1 MSGAY
6 LPDANGGEFG
16 HAPAGYFLLNS
27 TGRHE
32 TDLPKRLESQESVS
46 MNLHLPRAVA
56 WTEYCTMTTFD
67 PYRVR
72 QDFPI
77 LQTRMNNH
85 PLVYL
90 DNGATTQKPQA
101 VIDAI
106 VHYYTHEN
114 ANIHRGIYSLSQ
126 RATEAFELA
135 RQKVAN
141 FIGAP
146 DAACCIFVRGTTEA
160 INLVAESWGKGNLQ
174 PGDEV
179 LLTDLEHHSNI
190 VPWQMACQ
198 ATGATLRT
206 IPMLDDGELDLSG
219 LSALLNENT
228 KMVSIQHVSNALG
241 TIHDLPTIIARAREV
256 GAKVL
261 VDGAQW
267 VGHFP
272 TDVVALDCDFYT
284 FSGHKLFGPTGIG
297 VLWGRRDVLESMPP
311 YQGGGDMI
319 ETVSFDRTT
328 YAQLPNRL
336 EAGTPDIAGAIG
348 LGAAIDY
355 MQSLDFSQVVAY
367 EHDLLA
373 YATEQ
378 LSQIE
383 RLRIV
388 GTASVKA
395 GVISFVCDDVATL
408 DIGIGLDRL
417 GIAVRTGHH
426 CCMPLMQ
433 RLRVSGTTRASLAFY
448 NTRED
453 VDALVNGLRKII
465 GERLTQV
472 PVIAETS
479 IKFAQASAPTPDQAA
494 AQLADEFLAFDD
506 RESKTELLI
515 DMARQLPNN
524 FAQLK
529 PICQAVPGCMSEVY
543 LLGRPLPSAPHKF
556 EFVADSNAEIVRGL
570 IAVLTTLLS
579 GQDAKLLLEFDLESF
594 FRRIGLDQF
603 ISSQRRS
610 GLDGMVRNIRT
621 LAMAIVRRQEAG

>member
-1 MSGAY
+1 
-6 LPDANGGEFG
+6 
-16 HAPAGYFLLNS
+16 
-27 TGRHE
+27 
-32 TDLPKRLESQESVS
+32 
-46 MNLHLPRAVA
+46 
-56 WTEYCTMTTFD
+56 MTNFD
-67 PYRVR
+67 PCRIR
-72 QDFPI
+72 RDFPI
-77 LQTRMNNH
+77 LQTRMNNY

-101 VIDAI
+101 VIDAL

-126 RATEAFELA
+126 RATESFELA
-135 RQKVAN
+135 RQKVAS

-146 DAACCIFVRGTTEA
+146 DPACCIFVRGTTEA
-160 INLVAESWGKGNLQ
+160 INLVAQSWGRFNLHH
-174 PGDEV
+174 GDEV
-179 LLTDLEHHSNI
+179 LLTELEHHSNI

-198 ATGATLRT
+198 ATGAKLRT
-206 IPMLDDGELDLSG
+206 IPITDDGELDLSN
-219 LSALLNENT
+219 LNELLNANT
-228 KMVSIQHVSNALG
+228 KMVSIQQVSNALG
-241 TIHDLPTIIARAREV
+241 TIHDLPTIISRAREV

-272 TDVVALDCDFYT
+272 TDVVAFDCDFYT

-297 VLWGRRDVLESMPP
+297 VLWGRRELLESLPP

-355 MQSLDFSQVVAY
+355 VNTLDFAQIVAY
-367 EHDLLA
+367 EHDLLE

-378 LSQIE
+378 MSQID

-388 GTASVKA
+388 GTASRKA
-395 GVISFVCDDVATL
+395 GVISFVCEDVATL

-433 RLRVSGTTRASLAFY
+433 RLKVTGTTRASFAFY

-453 VDALVNGLRKII
+453 VDALVSGLRKII
-465 GERLTQV
+465 GERLTHAPIV
-472 PVIAETS
+472 AETS
-479 IKFAQASAPTPDQAA
+479 IKFAAASAPTPEDAA

-543 LLGRPLPSAPHKF
+543 LLGRPMPSAPQKF

-570 IAVLTTLLS
+570 IAVLETLLS

-610 GLDGMVRNIRT
+610 GLDGMIRNIRT
-621 LAMAIVRRQEAG
+621 LAMAIVQREEG

>member
-1 MSGAY
+1 
-6 LPDANGGEFG
+6 
-16 HAPAGYFLLNS
+16 
-27 TGRHE
+27 
-32 TDLPKRLESQESVS
+32 
-46 MNLHLPRAVA
+46 
-56 WTEYCTMTTFD
+56 MTNFD
-67 PYRVR
+67 PSRVR
-72 QDFPI
+72 RDFPI

-106 VHYYTHEN
+106 VHYYMHEN

-126 RATEAFELA
+126 RATESFELA
-135 RQKVAN
+135 RRKVAN

-146 DAACCIFVRGTTEA
+146 DPACCIFVRGTTEA
-160 INLVAESWGKGNLQ
+160 INLVAQSWGKFNLQ

-179 LLTDLEHHSNI
+179 LLTELEHHSNI

-198 ATGATLRT
+198 ATGASLRI
-206 IPMLDDGELDLSG
+206 IPMTDDGELELSG
-219 LSALLNENT
+219 LNDLLNANT
-228 KMVSIQHVSNALG
+228 KMVSLQHVSNALG
-241 TIHDLPTIIARAREV
+241 TIHDLPKIISRAREV

-272 TDVVALDCDFYT
+272 TDVSAIDCDFYT

-297 VLWGRRDVLESMPP
+297 VLWGRRELLEALPP

-355 MQSLDFSQVVAY
+355 INSLDFAQIVAY
-367 EHDLLA
+367 EHDLLE

-378 LSQIE
+378 MNQID

-388 GTASVKA
+388 GTASKKA
-395 GVISFVCDDVATL
+395 GVVSFVCDDVATL
-408 DIGIGLDRL
+408 DIGVGLDRL

-426 CCMPLMQ
+426 CCMPLMH
-433 RLRVSGTTRASLAFY
+433 RLKVTGTTRASFAFY

-453 VDALVNGLRKII
+453 VDALVSGLRKII
-465 GERLTQV
+465 GERMTQT
-472 PVIAETS
+472 PVMAETS
-479 IKFAQASAPTPDQAA
+479 IKFADASAPTPDDAA

-543 LLGRPLPSAPHKF
+543 LIGRPVPSAPNKF

-570 IAVLTTLLS
+570 IAVLETLLS

-594 FRRIGLDQF
+594 FRKIGLDQF

-610 GLDGMVRNIRT
+610 GLDGMIRNIRT
-621 LAMAIVRRQEAG
+621 LAMAIVQRQEA

>member
-1 MSGAY
+1 
-6 LPDANGGEFG
+6 
-16 HAPAGYFLLNS
+16 
-27 TGRHE
+27 
-32 TDLPKRLESQESVS
+32 
-46 MNLHLPRAVA
+46 
-56 WTEYCTMTTFD
+56 MTNFD
-67 PYRVR
+67 PSRVR
-72 QDFPI
+72 RDFPI
-77 LQTRMNNH
+77 LQTRMNNY

-126 RATEAFELA
+126 QATESFELA
-135 RQKVAN
+135 RHKVAT

-160 INLVAESWGKGNLQ
+160 INLVAQSWGKFNLQ

-179 LLTDLEHHSNI
+179 LLTELEHHSNI

-198 ATGATLRT
+198 ATGASLRT
-206 IPMLDDGELDLSG
+206 IPMTDDGELDLSG
-219 LSALLNENT
+219 LSDLLNSNT
-228 KMVSIQHVSNALG
+228 KIVSIQHVSNALG

-272 TDVVALDCDFYT
+272 TDVIALDCDFYT

-297 VLWGRRDVLESMPP
+297 VLWGRRELLEALPP

-355 MQSLDFSQVVAY
+355 INSLDFSQIVAY
-367 EHDLLA
+367 EHDLLE
-373 YATEQ
+373 YATQ
-378 LSQIE
+378 QIGSID
-383 RLRIV
+383 RLQIV
-388 GTASVKA
+388 GNASKRA
-395 GVISFVCDDVATL
+395 GVISFVCEDVATL

-426 CCMPLMQ
+426 CCMPLMR
-433 RLRVSGTTRASLAFY
+433 RLKVTGTTRASFAFY

-453 VDALVNGLRKII
+453 VDALVSGLRKII
-465 GERLTQV
+465 GERMTQA
-472 PVIAETS
+472 PVIPESS
-479 IKFAQASAPTPDQAA
+479 IKFAPPSAPTPDDAA

-515 DMARQLPNN
+515 DMARHLPNN

-543 LLGRPLPSAPHKF
+543 LLGRPMPASPNKF

-570 IAVLTTLLS
+570 IAVLQTLLS

-594 FRRIGLDQF
+594 FRKIGLDQF

-610 GLDGMVRNIRT
+610 GLDGMIRNIRT
-621 LAMAIVRRQEAG
+621 LALAIVQRQAG

>member
-1 MSGAY
+1 
-6 LPDANGGEFG
+6 
-16 HAPAGYFLLNS
+16 
-27 TGRHE
+27 
-32 TDLPKRLESQESVS
+32 
-46 MNLHLPRAVA
+46 
-56 WTEYCTMTTFD
+56 MTNFD
-67 PYRVR
+67 PHRVR
-72 QDFPI
+72 REFPI
-77 LQTRMNNH
+77 LQTRMNNY

-106 VHYYTHEN
+106 VHYYTHDN
-114 ANIHRGIYSLSQ
+114 ANIHRGVYSLSQ

-135 RQKVAN
+135 RRKVAQ

-146 DAACCIFVRGTTEA
+146 DPACCIFVRGTTEA
-160 INLVAESWGKGNLQ
+160 INVVAQSWGHKHLQ

-206 IPMLDDGELDLSG
+206 IPMTDDGDLDLSE
-219 LSALLNENT
+219 LDELLNSNT
-228 KMVSIQHVSNALG
+228 KMISIQHVSNALG

-256 GAKVL
+256 GAKVM

-272 TDVVALDCDFYT
+272 TDVIGLDCDFYT

-297 VLWGRRDVLESMPP
+297 ILWGRRELLAAMPP

-319 ETVSFDRTT
+319 ESVSFERTT

-355 MQSLDFSQVVAY
+355 MQSLDFAQVVAY
-367 EHDLLA
+367 EHELLEF
-373 YATEQ
+373 ATEQ
-378 LSQIE
+378 LSHIDG
-383 RLRIV
+383 LRIV
-388 GTASVKA
+388 GTSTKKA
-395 GVISFVCDDVATL
+395 GVISFVCDAVATL

-433 RLRVSGTTRASLAFY
+433 RLKVSGTTRASFAFY

-453 VDALVNGLRKII
+453 VDALASGLRKII
-465 GERLTQV
+465 GERSEQV
-472 PVIAETS
+472 PQAAEST
-479 IKFAQASAPTPDQAA
+479 IRFAAATAPTTEAA
-494 AQLADEFLAFDD
+494 AEQLADEFLAFDD

-543 LLGRPLPSAPHKF
+543 LLGRPVPGAPHKF

-570 IAVLTTLLS
+570 IAVLETLLS
-579 GQDAKLLLEFDLESF
+579 GQDAKQLLEFDLESF

-603 ISSQRRS
+603 VSTQRRS
-610 GLDGMVRNIRT
+610 GLDGMIRNIRT
-621 LAMAIVRRQEAG
+621 LALAIVQRQAAV

>member
-1 MSGAY
+1 
-6 LPDANGGEFG
+6 
-16 HAPAGYFLLNS
+16 
-27 TGRHE
+27 
-32 TDLPKRLESQESVS
+32 
-46 MNLHLPRAVA
+46 
-56 WTEYCTMTTFD
+56 MTNFD
-67 PYRVR
+67 PNRVR
-72 QDFPI
+72 RDFPI

-114 ANIHRGIYSLSQ
+114 SNIHRGVYTLSQ
-126 RATEAFELA
+126 RATESFELA
-135 RQKVAN
+135 RQKVAS

-146 DAACCIFVRGTTEA
+146 DAKCCIFVRGTTEA
-160 INLVAESWGKGNLQ
+160 INLVAQSWGRSSLR

-179 LLTDLEHHSNI
+179 LLTELEHHSNI
-190 VPWQMACQ
+190 VPWQLACQ

-206 IPMLDDGELDLSG
+206 IPMSDDGELDLST
-219 LSALLNENT
+219 LNSLLNENT

-241 TIHDLPTIIARAREV
+241 TIHDLPAIIARAREV
-256 GAKVL
+256 GALVL

-272 TDVVALDCDFYT
+272 TDVIALGCDFYT

-297 VLWGRRDVLESMPP
+297 VLWGRRELLEALPP

-319 ETVSFDRTT
+319 EMVSFDRTT
-328 YAQLPNRL
+328 YAELPNRL

-355 MQSLDFSQVVAY
+355 ISSFDFSQLVAY
-367 EHDLLA
+367 EHELLD

-378 LSQIE
+378 LSKID

-388 GTASVKA
+388 GNSKTKA
-395 GVISFVCDDVATL
+395 GAISFVCDDVATL

-433 RLRVSGTTRASLAFY
+433 RLKISGTTRASFAFY

-453 VDALVNGLRKII
+453 VDALVSGLRKIL
-465 GERLTQV
+465 GERQAQV
-472 PVIAETS
+472 KIPAEVS
-479 IKFAQASAPTPDQAA
+479 ITFAAASAPTPDEAA
-494 AQLADEFLAFDD
+494 RQLADEFLAFDD

-529 PICQAVPGCMSEVY
+529 PICQPVPGCMSEVY
-543 LLGRPLPSAPHKF
+543 LLGRPMPSAPHRF

-570 IAVLTTLLS
+570 IAVLETLLS

-603 ISSQRRS
+603 ISTQRRS
-610 GLDGMVRNIRT
+610 GLDGMIRNIRT
-621 LAMAIVRRQEAG
+621 LALAIVQR

>member
-1 MSGAY
+1 M
-6 LPDANGGEFG
+6 D
-16 HAPAGYFLLNS
+16 
-27 TGRHE
+27 
-32 TDLPKRLESQESVS
+32 
-46 MNLHLPRAVA
+46 
-56 WTEYCTMTTFD
+56 TEMTNFD

-72 QDFPI
+72 RDFPI
-77 LQTRMNNH
+77 LQTRMNNF

-90 DNGATTQKPQA
+90 DNGATTQKPQT

-106 VHYYTHEN
+106 VQYYSHDN

-135 RQKVAN
+135 RHKVAQ

-146 DAACCIFVRGTTEA
+146 DADCCIFVRGSTEA
-160 INLVAESWGKGNLQ
+160 INMVAQSWGHMNLN

-179 LLTDLEHHSNI
+179 LLTELEHHSNI

-198 ATGATLRT
+198 ASGATLRR
-206 IPMLDDGELDLSG
+206 IPMTDDGDLDLSN
-219 LSALLNENT
+219 LESLLNSNT
-228 KMVSIQHVSNALG
+228 KMVAIQHVSNALG
-241 TIHDLPTIIARAREV
+241 TVHDLPTIIRRARDV
-256 GAKVL
+256 GAKVM

-272 TDVVALDCDFYT
+272 TDVIGLDCDFYT

-297 VLWGRRDVLESMPP
+297 VLWGRRELLDAMPP

-355 MQSLDFSQVVAY
+355 MNSHDFAQLVAY
-367 EHDLLA
+367 EHELLE

-378 LSQIE
+378 LSQIDG
-383 RLRIV
+383 LRIV
-388 GTASVKA
+388 GSSSHKA

-408 DIGIGLDRL
+408 DIGIGLDRM

-433 RLRVSGTTRASLAFY
+433 RLKIGGTTRASLAFY

-453 VDALVNGLRKII
+453 IDALATGLKKIL
-465 GERLTQV
+465 GERSAQPTQ
-472 PVIAETS
+472 IAEST
-479 IKFAQASAPTPDQAA
+479 IQFAASSAATPEAA
-494 AQLADEFLAFDD
+494 AEQLADEFLAFDD

-529 PICQAVPGCMSEVY
+529 PICSAVPGCMSEVY
-543 LLGRPLPSAPHKF
+543 LLGRPNPMAPHKF

-570 IAVLTTLLS
+570 IAVLQTLFS

-603 ISSQRRS
+603 VSSQRRS
-610 GLDGMVRNIRT
+610 GLDGMVRSIRT
-621 LAMAIVRRQEAG
+621 LALAIVQRQGV

>member
-1 MSGAY
+1 
-6 LPDANGGEFG
+6 
-16 HAPAGYFLLNS
+16 
-27 TGRHE
+27 
-32 TDLPKRLESQESVS
+32 
-46 MNLHLPRAVA
+46 
-56 WTEYCTMTTFD
+56 MTNFD
-67 PYRVR
+67 PSRVR
-72 QDFPI
+72 RDFPI
-77 LQTRMNNH
+77 LQTRMNNY

-106 VHYYTHEN
+106 VHYYMHEN

-126 RATEAFELA
+126 RATESFELA

-146 DAACCIFVRGTTEA
+146 DPACCIFVRGTTEA
-160 INLVAESWGKGNLQ
+160 INLVAQSWGKFNLQ

-179 LLTDLEHHSNI
+179 LLTELEHHSNI

-198 ATGATLRT
+198 ATGASLRT
-206 IPMLDDGELDLSG
+206 IPMTDEGELDLSN
-219 LSALLNENT
+219 LNELLNSNT
-228 KMVSIQHVSNALG
+228 KMVSIQQVSNALG
-241 TIHDLPTIIARAREV
+241 TIHDLSTIISRAREV

-272 TDVVALDCDFYT
+272 TDVIALDCDFYT

-297 VLWGRRDVLESMPP
+297 VLWGRRELLETLPP

-355 MQSLDFSQVVAY
+355 VNSLDFAQIVDY
-367 EHDLLA
+367 EHELLA

-378 LSQIE
+378 MSHID

-388 GTASVKA
+388 GTASKKA
-395 GVISFVCDDVATL
+395 GVISFVCEDVATL

-426 CCMPLMQ
+426 CCMPLMH
-433 RLRVSGTTRASLAFY
+433 RLKVTGTTRASFAFY

-453 VDALVNGLRKII
+453 VDALISGLKKIL
-465 GERLTQV
+465 GERLTQT
-472 PVIAETS
+472 PMIAETS
-479 IKFAQASAPTPDQAA
+479 IKFAPASAPTPDAAA

-529 PICQAVPGCMSEVY
+529 PICKAVPGCMSEVY
-543 LLGRPLPSAPHKF
+543 LLGRPMPSAPHKF

-570 IAVLTTLLS
+570 IAVLETLLS

-610 GLDGMVRNIRT
+610 GLDGMIRNIRT
-621 LAMAIVRRQEAG
+621 LAMAIVQRQEV

>member
-1 MSGAY
+1 
-6 LPDANGGEFG
+6 
-16 HAPAGYFLLNS
+16 
-27 TGRHE
+27 
-32 TDLPKRLESQESVS
+32 
-46 MNLHLPRAVA
+46 
-56 WTEYCTMTTFD
+56 MTNFD

-72 QDFPI
+72 RDFPI
-77 LQTRMNNH
+77 LQTRMNNY
-85 PLVYL
+85 PLIYL

-106 VHYYTHEN
+106 VQYYSHDN

-135 RQKVAN
+135 RQKVAQ
-141 FIGAP
+141 FLGAP
-146 DAACCIFVRGTTEA
+146 DAACCIFVRGSTEA
-160 INLVAESWGKGNLQ
+160 INMVAHSWGHMNLQ

-179 LLTDLEHHSNI
+179 LVTALEHHSNI

-198 ATGATLRT
+198 ATGASLRT
-206 IPMLDDGELDLSG
+206 IPMTDAGDLDLSN
-219 LSALLNENT
+219 LDAILNSNT

-241 TIHDLPTIIARAREV
+241 TIHDLPTIIRRARDV
-256 GAKVL
+256 GAKVM

-272 TDVVALDCDFYT
+272 TDVIGLDCDFYT

-297 VLWGRRDVLESMPP
+297 VLWGRRELLEAMPP

-319 ETVSFDRTT
+319 ETVSFERTT

-355 MQSLDFSQVVAY
+355 MASLDFAQLVAH
-367 EHDLLA
+367 EHELLE

-378 LSQIE
+378 LRQIDG
-383 RLRIV
+383 LRIV
-388 GTASVKA
+388 GSTRNKA

-433 RLRVSGTTRASLAFY
+433 RLKIAGTTRASLAFY

-453 VDALVNGLRKII
+453 VDALATGIKKIL
-465 GERLTQV
+465 GERSARQPQMAATTIQ
-472 PVIAETS
+472 
-479 IKFAQASAPTPDQAA
+479 FATASAATPEAA
-494 AQLADEFLAFDD
+494 AEQLADEFLAFDD

-529 PICQAVPGCMSEVY
+529 SICTAVPGCMSEVY
-543 LLGRPLPSAPHKF
+543 LLGRPMLDSPHKF

-570 IAVLTTLLS
+570 IAVLQTLLS

-610 GLDGMVRNIRT
+610 GLDGMIRNIRT
-621 LAMAIVRRQEAG
+621 LALAIVQRQEAM